1 MGPAKSESESGC
13 RAEAV
18 APARW
23 IESSSVDRSSV
34 ESSQWRES
42 KTSESASARLSHQ
55 VTSECSRLLH
65 IFCILIA
72 VNPSLQSLAVNPSLQ
87 SLRPPAADT
96 AAPRRP
102 TVTHRPVTVMGLPT
116 GTAGL
121 KSQVSITMESASRTI
136 PLVLD
141 ISSCRGAAAAPPPLR
156 RLSAAAMP
164 PSVARPSAGGCSGR
178 LLAAGSRTGES

>member
-1 MGPAKSESESGC
+1 MPTGRRRGIGRPRNAANLNCACLTTAPGPADDDGWRRGVGPAKSESESGC

-102 TVTHRPVTVMGLPT
+102 TVTHRPVTVMGRHCRT
-116 GTAGL
+116 EESSKHYNGIGL
-121 KSQVSITMESASRTI
+121 SDNPA
-136 PLVLD
+136 
-141 ISSCRGAAAAPPPLR
+141 CA
-156 RLSAAAMP
+156 
-164 PSVARPSAGGCSGR
+164 
-178 LLAAGSRTGES
+178 